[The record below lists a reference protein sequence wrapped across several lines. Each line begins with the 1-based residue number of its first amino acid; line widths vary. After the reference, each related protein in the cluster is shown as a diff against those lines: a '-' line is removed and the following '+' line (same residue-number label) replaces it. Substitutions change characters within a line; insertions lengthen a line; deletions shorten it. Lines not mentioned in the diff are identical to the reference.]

1 MEGYSFHGELLKAF
15 EDHEVKPNII
25 IECKDIPMLVA
36 LVNRGL
42 GISIIPRMDYKSLFV
57 EHLKIYEFRQFDFSV
72 EPVMMK
78 LKDVPISKAATKF
91 WQMVK

>member
-1 MEGYSFHGELLKAF
+1 MEGYSFHGDLLRGL
-15 EDHEVKPNII
+15 EDYEVKPNII

-42 GISIIPRMDYKSLFV
+42 GISIIPRINYKSLFV
-57 EHLKIYEFRQFDFSV
+57 EHLKIYKFMQFDFSV
-72 EPVMMK
+72 NPVMMK